1 MWCPVI
7 AKKNGKR
14 SPKEVYALPILDEW
28 WSDGLVLSRS
38 GDAFTWRGSFD
49 RSQITSSSSYGSR
62 GDKQGSRACRLMR
75 SLCFAPSRVV
85 VTKHGLL
92 KEPSD
97 GRVWFR
103 ITQNARSQK
112 LEAKT
117 ETSDMAVVVAM
128 PVASVVATRLGNAAG
143 VVREYEM
150 GVGVTHAKGD

>member
-1 MWCPVI
+1 
-7 AKKNGKR
+7 
-14 SPKEVYALPILDEW
+14 
-28 WSDGLVLSRS
+28 
-38 GDAFTWRGSFD
+38 
-49 RSQITSSSSYGSR
+49 
-62 GDKQGSRACRLMR
+62 MR